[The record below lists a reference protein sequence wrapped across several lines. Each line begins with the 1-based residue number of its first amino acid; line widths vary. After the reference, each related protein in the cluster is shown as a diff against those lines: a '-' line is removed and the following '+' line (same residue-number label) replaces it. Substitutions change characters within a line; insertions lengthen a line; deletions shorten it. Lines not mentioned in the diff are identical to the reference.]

1 MVDIK
6 TAKNYYKTIIRK
18 KYETVYRT
26 DIHRVVDNHQKSMF
40 NNTTQ
45 KEKHNVLWLGGIMVM
60 LGILCMIAATL
71 IVFKD
76 PSQNLLLSFLIIFL
90 EPAAWFLLWEGMNQ
104 IIFNSKD
111 INPEL
116 EFYKKMASS
125 NMHIFFKTY

>member
-1 MVDIK
+1 
-6 TAKNYYKTIIRK
+6 
-18 KYETVYRT
+18 
-26 DIHRVVDNHQKSMF
+26 
-40 NNTTQ
+40 
-45 KEKHNVLWLGGIMVM
+45 MVM

-76 PSQNLLLSFLIIFL
+76 PSQNLLLSFLVIFL
-90 EPAAWFLLWEGMNQ
+90 EPAAWFLLWEGMDQ

-125 NMHIFFKTY
+125 NMHICFKTC